1 MSKVQ
6 NPSPAELVAK
16 WWNLS
21 QEAKR
26 LAEEENTL
34 RLQIAQL
41 GFGYDPNQLQRGSQK
56 IDFPG
61 EETEF
66 DLKVEFKVNENVASS
81 EVNAVLAKL
90 QKMGTP
96 AEVIGELFSFTPKLR
111 QTGYKMLSD
120 KAKAV
125 VDNIVTRSPGMPSVS
140 KVEKKKKQGV
150 EVRQAFAIANGG
162 VK

>member
-21 QEAKR
+21 QEVKR

-61 EETEF
+61 EESEF
-66 DLKVEFKVNENVASS
+66 NLKIEFKVNENVVSS

-140 KVEKKKKQGV
+140 KVEKKKKQGA
-150 EVRQAFAIANGG
+150 EVRQAFAVSRG
-162 VK
+162 KK

>member
-21 QEAKR
+21 QEVKR

-61 EETEF
+61 EESEF
-66 DLKVEFKVNENVASS
+66 NLKIEFKVNENVASS
-81 EVNAVLAKL
+81 EVNSVLAKL

-140 KVEKKKKQGV
+140 KVEKKRKQGA
-150 EVRQAFAIANGG
+150 EVRQAFAVSRG
-162 VK
+162 KK